1 MSAHGI
7 GWLGD
12 HQKYRNLMGLPS
24 VCLRMLFPIFRPQIL
39 IGNMASQIL
48 LPKVFEEIWFLILIF
63 MNVPILSNFHSIC
76 LARSPHWLTGKLAG
90 NPNSWWDT
98 LDTCLN
104 KPANCPWKN
113 SKMTRLWS
121 FCLAPGRLWTGCW
134 KQQTGRFFLRSL
146 AQGRGVGKG
155 WWLCGS
161 LVRDLLIFVW
171 LWHQYT

>member
-1 MSAHGI
+1 MSAGI
-7 GWLGD
+7 GWLGGRGSPKVIEISWD
-12 HQKYRNLMGLPS
+12 CP
-24 VCLRMLFPIFRPQIL
+24 VCLRMLFPVFRPHIL
-39 IGNMASQIL
+39 IGNIASQIL
-48 LPKVFEEIWFLILIF
+48 LPKVFEEIWFLILNF
-63 MNVPILSNFHSIC
+63 MNGPILSNFHSIC

-146 AQGRGVGKG
+146 AQGRGAGKG
-155 WWLCGS
+155 WWL
-161 LVRDLLIFVW
+161 DLLIFVW
-171 LWHQYT
+171 LWHQHTSNIER